1 MGMDFIKLN
10 KDPINIE
17 YSCDPAK
24 PLEPQF
30 RWEGRKYY
38 LSDFIKTKNIP
49 WIGITSYPR
58 YIDGVKIENHHNPV
72 MIEVVNSF
80 SVNIYEQKGES

>member
-1 MGMDFIKLN
+1 MRDYVKLN
-10 KDPINIE
+10 RDPINIE

-30 RWEGRKYY
+30 RWEGKRYY
-38 LSDFIKTKNIP
+38 LSDFSRTNNNP
-49 WIGITSYPR
+49 WIGETSYPR
-58 YIDGVKIENHHNPV
+58 YIDGVKIDNYNNPI
-72 MIEVVNSF
+72 MIEVVSSY